1 MRTVFHCLHMRNE
14 RNVVTKVTKRKL
26 FKFTHSPSER
36 SLTPTSKESSVRTY
50 SAVLLVSDFV
60 ADVAATLVPNRWFT
74 VDDFPTPVSPSRM
87 MVVW

>member
-1 MRTVFHCLHMRNE
+1 MTVIGNHPNSMGATTR
-14 RNVVTKVTKRKL
+14 
-26 FKFTHSPSER
+26 SPSER

-50 SAVLLVSDFV
+50 SAVLLVSDLV